1 MKDMTAGELA
11 RELLEFFGPNGT
23 RWIQRKLVSPE
34 GMCFHGAVSDILLG
48 QPQYVI
54 KALASVAE
62 PFAGKVREQYPGQVY
77 ASQPMWLMIDFNDSH
92 TWDELRAILE
102 KVAADETQ

>member
-1 MKDMTAGELA
+1 
-11 RELLEFFGPNGT
+11 
-23 RWIQRKLVSPE
+23 
-34 GMCFHGAVSDILLG
+34 
-48 QPQYVI
+48 
-54 KALASVAE
+54 VAE